1 MVKSELV
8 QKLCNMHPNILR
20 KDMEKIVEIIIFEMI
35 QALCRNEAVEIRGW
49 GRMKIIMRKARVG
62 RNPKTSKTI
71 QIPAKKAVKW
81 KMSKMLYNRLNNNF
95 TENKIS
101 TTN

>member
-8 QKLCNMHPNILR
+8 QSLCNIHPNILR
-20 KDMEKIVEIIIFEMI
+20 KDIEKIVEIIIFEMI
-35 QALCRNEAVEIRGW
+35 QALCRDEAVEIRGW
-49 GRMKIIMRKARVG
+49 GRLKNIMRKAKVG

-101 TTN
+101 ATN

>member
-81 KMSKMLYNRLNNNF
+81 KMSKILYNRLNNNF
-95 TENKIS
+95 IENKIS
-101 TTN
+101 ATN

>member
-20 KDMEKIVEIIIFEMI
+20 KDIEKILNIIIFEI
-35 QALCRNEAVEIRGW
+35 IEALCRNEAVEIRGW
-49 GRMKIIMRKARVG
+49 GRLKTIIRKARTG
-62 RNPKTSKTI
+62 RNPKNSNAV
-71 QIPAKKAVKW
+71 QIPAKKAIKW
-81 KMSKMLYNRLNNNF
+81 KMSKILFKRLNKNY

-101 TTN
+101 TTH

>member
-49 GRMKIIMRKARVG
+49 GRLKIIMRKARVG

-101 TTN
+101 ATN

>member
-20 KDMEKIVEIIIFEMI
+20 RDIEKIVEIVISEMI
-35 QALCRNEAVEIRGW
+35 EALCRDEAVEIRGW
-49 GRMKIIMRKARVG
+49 GRIKTIMRKARLG
-62 RNPKTSKTI
+62 RNPKNSETI
-71 QIPAKKAVKW
+71 QIPEKKAIKW
-81 KMSKMLYNRLNNNF
+81 KMSKTLYNRLNKNF

-101 TTN
+101 ATN